1 MNWVAYAGIHWPR
14 NSRKWVVDLSNTGTR
29 TMGFVH
35 LDNVILPKCGLENGN
50 KTPPSGRC
58 GEGGCV
64 KSFKLRKGQIVFH
77 VFLLIF

>member
-1 MNWVAYAGIHWPR
+1 
-14 NSRKWVVDLSNTGTR
+14 
-29 TMGFVH
+29 MGFVH
-35 LDNVILPKCGLENGN
+35 LNNVILPKLGLKNGK

-58 GEGGCV
+58 GERDCV